1 MLPAFIMQQATP
13 TQTNII
19 KKIAASTGVVAVVF
33 TALKVLGFI
42 EKLLLADYFGTGPEV
57 DAYIAAF
64 TLMIV
69 FWDILRGLLAPAYL
83 PTLVEYRAEVGDEQ
97 SWEFTVTVLNLFSL
111 IFAALI
117 GAALFAAPQLVRL
130 VAPGFAGE
138 QLTIAIGMT
147 RLMLTG
153 AGFFAIALITGFTL
167 DSYKRFFLAVTDD
180 IVFKVAG
187 LVGLVALGGYVGI
200 YGLGW
205 GIALGSWLAPFIH
218 LVALRRYLH
227 HYRLRI
233 NLNMPPARKMF
244 RLMLPMLVG
253 TVCIEGRRLVDNFFA
268 SLFGVGSVAS
278 LAFGY
283 KLIEFAYAAVAKP
296 LSVVTLP
303 YFSDLALQKDH
314 ANLQETLMTTL
325 RTVILIFTPLALC
338 LFALRLPVV
347 QMLFQH
353 GEFDAE
359 STRLTVM
366 AVSFYA
372 FGLIAFGVDTIL
384 LRAYFS
390 LGDTITPAIMEVA
403 TILLHVG
410 IILLGRNALGHG
422 SIALAFTVSK
432 SVKVCLLFGLLHR
445 KNMVLHLPE
454 NLRFLGKISLA
465 AVGMIALI
473 TVYDRLFS
481 AILPP
486 DGFVPQAILISS
498 SGALGLAAFFG
509 AALLLN
515 VQEMRQVVRAVAV
528 FVSHNMKRAFKKS
541 AF

>member
-1 MLPAFIMQQATP
+1 MLPAFIMQQSPP

-19 KKIAASTGVVAVVF
+19 KKIAASTGVVAIVF
-33 TALKVLGFI
+33 TVLKVLGFV
-42 EKLLLADYFGTGPEV
+42 EKLVLADYFGTGPEV

-111 IFAALI
+111 MFAAMI

-227 HYRLRI
+227 HYRLRV
-233 NLNMPPARKMF
+233 NLSLPPVRKMF

-253 TVCIEGRRLVDNFFA
+253 TVCIEGRRIADNFFA
-268 SLFGVGSVAS
+268 SLLGVGSVAS

-296 LSVVTLP
+296 LSVVVLP

-314 ANLQETLMTTL
+314 ANLQETLLTTL
-325 RTVILIFTPLALC
+325 RTVILLFTPLALC

-353 GEFDAE
+353 GKFDAE

-372 FGLIAFGVDTIL
+372 FGLVAFGVDAIL

-390 LGDTITPAIMEVA
+390 LGDTLTPAVMEVA

-410 IILLGRNALGHG
+410 IILAGRDALGHG

-445 KNMVLHLPE
+445 KNMALHLSE
-454 NLRFLGKISLA
+454 NFSFLGKIGLA
-465 AVGMIALI
+465 SVGMIALI
-473 TVYDRLFS
+473 AAYERLFR

-486 DGFVPQAILISS
+486 DSFLPQAILISS
-498 SGALGLAAFFG
+498 GGVIGLAAFFG

-515 VQEMRQVVRAVAV
+515 VQEMRQVARAIIGW
-528 FVSHNMKRAFKKS
+528 FCK
-541 AF
+541 